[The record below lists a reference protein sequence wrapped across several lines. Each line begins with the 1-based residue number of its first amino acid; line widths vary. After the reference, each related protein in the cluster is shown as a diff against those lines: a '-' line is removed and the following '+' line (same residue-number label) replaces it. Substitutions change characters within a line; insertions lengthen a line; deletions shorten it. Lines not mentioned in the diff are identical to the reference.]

1 MNLTLL
7 KRLILIFLMFFFIN
21 CNIQNRFFFI
31 LIPKKTESEKDSIL
45 EESKSW
51 QLKPTHIQKAVLLAG
66 KITRYEK
73 ITL

>member
-1 MNLTLL
+1 MNGY
-7 KRLILIFLMFFFIN
+7 LILRNDDILAQGKYWFENDGSAGFLW
-21 CNIQNRFFFI
+21 
-31 LIPKKTESEKDSIL
+31 TESEKDSIL

-51 QLKPTHIQKAVLLAG
+51 QFKPTHIQKAVLLAG